1 MYARR
6 RPAGTG
12 LREDELHRLVA
23 QFEICLLLQV
33 LVHKQGESVDPQSFE
48 DLHLLVLEPPDV
60 IHGSDQWAR
69 QAQAHRSS
77 LAESRTSATYL
88 HP

>member
-12 LREDELHRLVA
+12 LRENELHRLVA
-23 QFEICLLLQV
+23 QFEICLLL
-33 LVHKQGESVDPQSFE
+33 HKQGESVDPQSFE

-60 IHGSDQWAR
+60 IHGSEQWAR